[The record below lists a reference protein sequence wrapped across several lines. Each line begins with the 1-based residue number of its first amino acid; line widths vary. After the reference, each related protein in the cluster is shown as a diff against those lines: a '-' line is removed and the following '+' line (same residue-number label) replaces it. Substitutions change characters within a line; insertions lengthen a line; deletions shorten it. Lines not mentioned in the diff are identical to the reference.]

1 MPHLNSSPT
10 TFGFVSRM
18 PKKLVCIFGSEFY
31 SDHADSQLFRE
42 YMVRNGTEQSVLFVQ
57 AETPLPD
64 EPEPP
69 KPTRIK
75 DRLQRKPPVV
85 KKAPT
90 PPPYTKAVSIAYGFL
105 NERYQP
111 DDEII
116 LFAVTGTTY
125 DWPVLRIATRVL
137 AEHLGEGTEPP
148 RVALNPDSE
157 VASDRD
163 IFGDRLLKEPPKN
176 MLGKRIETYV
186 RIRILDLYADL
197 FFQFSNDH
205 MFPLSVKHIF
215 SFNWAVGHENYCNT
229 FRDDAGQVT
238 SREVCY
244 FKNIQWHIPVVVN
257 ATTGFIHYLPK
268 HTNAW
273 RTIGPSTPRTLIS
286 LPTPLVPECLPSPTI
301 SSPPS
306 PRKPARRFTLRFRS
320 KQKSGSRG
328 STLPSVRTAQRSNT
342 LMSGYTTT
350 QRSNTLMSGF
360 TTNSLTPLV
369 SSPPPMTPTSDSPF
383 SPTSN
388 SGSSSELVR
397 SPRASTA
404 LTQSSYTSVDSSYPA
419 LREAYISLPGMT
431 KHQVWT
437 YPAFGTMKDNYALPE
452 RVIWRSSRE

>member
-1 MPHLNSSPT
+1 
-10 TFGFVSRM
+10 
-18 PKKLVCIFGSEFY
+18 
-31 SDHADSQLFRE
+31 
-42 YMVRNGTEQSVLFVQ
+42 MVRNGAEQSVLFVQ

-125 DWPVLRIATRVL
+125 DWPVLRTATRVL

-176 MLGKRIETYV
+176 MLGKRIETSVTIIYSLTSP
-186 RIRILDLYADL
+186 ITEINNALLEE
-197 FFQFSNDH
+197 
-205 MFPLSVKHIF
+205 FPLSVKHIF

-286 LPTPLVPECLPSPTI
+286 LPTPLVPECPPSPTI

-306 PRKPARRFTLRFRS
+306 PRKPARRFTLRFGS
-320 KQKSGSRG
+320 KQKSASRG

-369 SSPPPMTPTSDSPF
+369 SIPHPRLPLLTPLFLPHLTRAPVQSWSDLRVRLQPSPSPHIPPSTRATP
-383 SPTSN
+383 
-388 SGSSSELVR
+388 L
-397 SPRASTA
+397 
-404 LTQSSYTSVDSSYPA
+404 
-419 LREAYISLPGMT
+419 
-431 KHQVWT
+431 
-437 YPAFGTMKDNYALPE
+437 
-452 RVIWRSSRE
+452 